1 MRKFIMKVLNLFI
14 DELEGLNKKLEVVNK
29 YMDKVNKN
37 NEERVVRKRKERR
50 L

>member
-1 MRKFIMKVLNLFI
+1 MKVLNLFI